1 MIPVVSRRGP
11 IVLAH
16 RGGGAEAPENTMA
29 AFEHARSLGVRHIET
44 DAHLTADGRVVLS
57 HDDAVDRC
65 FDGTGLIAQLD
76 WREISR
82 LRHREAPGEKMPLL
96 AEVLEAFPDMY
107 FNIDAKVP
115 LIAVIEEHRA
125 ASRTLVASFKESRLR
140 AVRTRGSIP
149 TSLGTEA
156 VVRLVGAAKTATDP
170 SRWCVPGP
178 SQGVVAAQVPAG
190 LGPLRV
196 VDRRF
201 VAAAHP
207 GARRARVDDRHRRRG
222 PGTAGLRHRR
232 HRHREAHDGARP
244 PGFARAVGG
253 APGSRVS
260 GPGRPSSSRGCRAGR
275 FWRARRGS
283 SHAVWSGQWSGCS
296 AMMRCSQRGAA
307 PVGGVRAVIGV
318 GVCGAVVGCG
328 RSLG

>member
-57 HDDAVDRC
+57 HDDTVDRC
-65 FDGTGLIAQLD
+65 FDGTGPIAQLD
-76 WREISR
+76 WKEISR
-82 LRHREAPGEKMPLL
+82 LRHRGAPGEKMPLL

-107 FNIDAKVP
+107 FNIDAKAPGVVEP
-115 LIAVIEEHRA
+115 LIEVIEEHRA

-201 VAAAHP
+201 VATAHTL
-207 GARRARVDDRHRRRG
+207 GLAVHVWTID
-222 PGTAGLRHRR
+222 TAEEVLELLDCGI
-232 HRHREAHDGARP
+232 DGIVTERP
-244 PGFARAVGG
+244 TMVRDLLD
-253 APGSRVS
+253 
-260 GPGRPSSSRGCRAGR
+260 SRGL
-275 FWRARRGS
+275 WE
-283 SHAVWSGQWSGCS
+283 
-296 AMMRCSQRGAA
+296 A
-307 PVGGVRAVIGV
+307 PQAP
-318 GVCGAVVGCG
+318 A
-328 RSLG
+328 